1 MRKIAQYF
9 RKNRNKILLFLF
21 IAYCGFIVYYAVLSR
36 EPNADHAV
44 EFRIMW
50 AYREMLAGHPAW
62 KEDVGYNILNIIFFV
77 PFGFLFPDKEILPK
91 FFKNRRLLLILCA
104 GMLLSIF
111 VELTQYIFRLGL
123 CELDD
128 VICNGLGAVIG
139 YGLIRCIMLF
149 VMKYK
154 VLKDKM
160 DMKEL
165 DE

>member
-21 IAYCGFIVYYAVLSR
+21 IAYCGFILYYTVLSR
-36 EPNADHAV
+36 EPNAGHAV

-50 AYREMLAGHPAW
+50 VYREMLTGHTKW
-62 KEDVGYNILNIIFFV
+62 KENVGYNILNVIFFV

-91 FFKNRRLLLILCA
+91 FFKNRRWLLILCA
-104 GMLLSIF
+104 GMLLSIS

-128 VICNGLGAVIG
+128 LICNGLGAVIG
-139 YGLIRCIMLF
+139 HGLLRCFIFCLL
-149 VMKYK
+149 KYK
-154 VLKDKM
+154 